1 MDKVLVFLA
10 DGFEEIE
17 ALTIVDYL
25 RRVDIDVDTVS
36 IKNDLF
42 VNGSHRILVKA
53 DKLIDQINLD
63 DYGALYI
70 PGGTKGAENLRD
82 DDRVIEILKNFDE
95 DKKFIAAIC
104 AGPIVLDRAGILCDK
119 SCVSHPSVKDELIN
133 IGVYKENELV
143 VCDGN
148 IITSRGAS
156 ASIYLALKLIEKIR
170 GVDFKEK
177 LKPGIQQ
184 DFVEKYFNFNF

>member
-25 RRVDIDVDTVS
+25 RRVNIPVDTVS
-36 IKNDLF
+36 IKTDYF
-42 VNGSHRILVKA
+42 VNGSHQIIVKA
-53 DKLIDQINLD
+53 DKLIDQISLD
-63 DYGALYI
+63 DYCALYI
-70 PGGTKGAENLRD
+70 PGGTMGAENLRD

-95 DKKFIAAIC
+95 DKKTIAAIC

-119 SCVSHPSVKDELIN
+119 SCVSHPSVKDELFN
-133 IGVYKENELV
+133 IGEYKENDLV

-148 IITSRGAS
+148 ILTSRGAG
-156 ASIYLALKLIEKIR
+156 ASIYLALKLIEKIN
-170 GVDFKEK
+170 GADFKEK

-184 DFVEKYFNFNF
+184 DFVEKYFDFNF

>member
-25 RRVDIDVDTVS
+25 RRVDIPVDTVS
-36 IKNDLF
+36 IKEDLF
-42 VNGSHRILVKA
+42 VHGSHQIIVKA
-53 DKLIDQINLD
+53 DKLIDQISLNE
-63 DYGALYI
+63 YCAVYI
-70 PGGTKGAENLRD
+70 PGGTKGAENLRN
-82 DDRVIEILKNFDE
+82 DDRVIEIVKNFDKN
-95 DKKFIAAIC
+95 KKIIAAIC

-119 SCVSHPSVKDELIN
+119 SCISHPSVKDELIN
-133 IGVYKENELV
+133 IGEYKENDLV

-148 IITSRGAS
+148 ILTSRGAG
-156 ASIYLALKLIEKIR
+156 ASIYLSLKLIEKIK
-170 GVDFKEK
+170 GVDFKDK

-184 DFVEKYFNFNF
+184 NFVEKYFDFKF

>member
-42 VNGSHRILVKA
+42 VNGSHEIIVKA
-53 DKLIDQINLD
+53 DKLIDEICLD
-63 DYGALYI
+63 DYFALYI

-95 DKKFIAAIC
+95 DKKTIAAIC

-133 IGVYKENELV
+133 IGEYKENDLV

-148 IITSRGAS
+148 IITSRGAG
-156 ASIYLALKLIEKIR
+156 ASIYLALKLIEKIK
-170 GVDFKEK
+170 GADFKEK

-184 DFVEKYFNFNF
+184 DFVEKYFDFNF

>member
-25 RRVDIDVDTVS
+25 RRVDIAVDTVS
-36 IKNDLF
+36 IKTDYF
-42 VNGSHRILVKA
+42 VNGSHQILVKA
-53 DKLIDQINLD
+53 DKLIDQISLN
-63 DYGALYI
+63 DYCALYI

-133 IGVYKENELV
+133 IGEYKENDLV

-148 IITSRGAS
+148 IITSRGAG
-156 ASIYLALKLIEKIR
+156 ASIYLAFKLIEKIK
-170 GVDFKEK
+170 GADFKEK

-184 DFVEKYFNFNF
+184 DFVEKYFDFNF